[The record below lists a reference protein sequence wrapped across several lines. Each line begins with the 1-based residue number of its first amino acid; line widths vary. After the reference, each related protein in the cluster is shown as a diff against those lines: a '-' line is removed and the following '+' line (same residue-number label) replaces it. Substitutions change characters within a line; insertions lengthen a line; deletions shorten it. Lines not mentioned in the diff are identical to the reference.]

1 MEKDAFLALLKSPP
15 EEYSIDQL
23 NQLEA
28 LLGQHPYFQT
38 AWALHLKALKPF
50 DEVAYDRVLKRTAAH
65 TSDREVLFEFITAED
80 FSPNHLA
87 AGHPAHHKNRKEDS
101 EGLVAMESADL
112 EFAPAEEEEK
122 TATTSEDLVEEPD
135 WDAYASP
142 AEAEEEIVEE
152 VTEATSDLQ
161 EETESIAEEASLTEE
176 ISEEVEEELNEVEA
190 SEEAEETTQESEEE
204 WTPLTEA
211 EMRSLGLLDDHTL
224 VSEEAVIEESEEE
237 EPSAE
242 TELQE
247 ELEEVQEEPS
257 SEMSEEAEPESLE
270 IEEEAQLE
278 ESTEEVSDEMLEEL
292 ALSESLEEV
301 DETEP
306 LSEEDEVV
314 DTSLSTPA
322 EERTEEE
329 ELEPL
334 QTLESTEEPIEEEA
348 TEAEAEVEP
357 TEEPSEASPWYDQAL
372 TEEDQP
378 SFALS
383 GDSEPL
389 ADLEP
394 ITEEETEMDL
404 IADATLSLANEDSD
418 LNRNPMFQTDFELDE
433 EEKEP
438 AGPPVEKRSF
448 SDWLHKT
455 KSKEENTPP
464 APNPISDSER
474 GRKFEML
481 DRFLESN
488 PKIIPVVSEEIT
500 IDIEESVQVNRSEIM
515 TETLAQLYREQK
527 KYKKALK
534 GYEVLRLKYPEK
546 SSFFAAQIQELKALI
561 KEKKN
566 KQ

>member
-87 AGHPAHHKNRKEDS
+87 AGHPAHRKNRKEDS

-122 TATTSEDLVEEPD
+122 TVATSEDLVEEPD

-142 AEAEEEIVEE
+142 APDTEEEIAEE
-152 VTEATSDLQ
+152 TTEESFTLDEELEATS
-161 EETESIAEEASLTEE
+161 EEDSRTEE
-176 ISEEVEEELNEVEA
+176 VSEEVEEELNEVEA
-190 SEEAEETTQESEEE
+190 SEEVEEITTQESEEE

-224 VSEEAVIEESEEE
+224 VSEEAEIEESEEE
-237 EPSAE
+237 E
-242 TELQE
+242 
-247 ELEEVQEEPS
+247 LEEAREEPS
-257 SEMSEEAEPESLE
+257 SEMSEEAEPENLA
-270 IEEEAQLE
+270 IEEEALLE
-278 ESTEEVSDEMLEEL
+278 EFTEEVSDEMLEEL

-306 LSEEDEVV
+306 LSEEDEVME
-314 DTSLSTPA
+314 TSLSTP
-322 EERTEEE
+322 TEESALKE
-329 ELEPL
+329 KPEPL
-334 QTLESTEEPIEEEA
+334 AALESPEEPVGDQ
-348 TEAEAEVEP
+348 TPEAEAEVEP
-357 TEEPSEASPWYDQAL
+357 TQDSGDASPWYDQAL

-438 AGPPVEKRSF
+438 TGPPAEKRSF

-455 KSKEENTPP
+455 KSKKDDTPP
-464 APNPISDSER
+464 APHPRSDSER
-474 GRKFEML
+474 GRKFEIL

-500 IDIEESVQVNRSEIM
+500 VDIEESVQVNRSEIM